1 MQTLLNNQGGG
12 MMQTLLQQKAKQVST
27 ACSSLKTDV
36 QISLKCNYKPED
48 DILLAPDHCHFQNVA
63 VAHDVR
69 KTEHE
74 SLLDVN
80 IDIHRVNHERLH
92 NAVVSVVIQDTFG
105 TKLLQWESE
114 AIDQVNLIDSGISYL
129 MSMAMSMPVQC
140 SALKQ
145 MKEMGPC
152 RLQFILEDEN
162 GNILDDAAG
171 QIVIEG

>member
-1 MQTLLNNQGGG
+1 

-48 DILLAPDHCHFQNVA
+48 DILLAPDHFHFQNVA

-129 MSMAMSMPVQC
+129 MSMTVQC

-152 RLQFILEDEN
+152 RLQFILEDED

>member
-1 MQTLLNNQGGG
+1 
-12 MMQTLLQQKAKQVST
+12 MQTLLQQQDTKLVSN
-27 ACSSLKTDV
+27 CSSLKSDV
-36 QISLKCNYKPED
+36 QVPLKCNYKPEE
-48 DILLAPDHCHFQNVA
+48 DILLAPDHVNFQNVA
-63 VAHDVR
+63 VAHDIR

-74 SLLDVN
+74 SLLDVS
-80 IDIHRVNHERLH
+80 IDIQRVNHERLH

-129 MSMAMSMPVQC
+129 MSMSMPVQC
-140 SALKQ
+140 STLKQ

>member
-48 DILLAPDHCHFQNVA
+48 DILLAPDHFHFQNVA

-129 MSMAMSMPVQC
+129 MSMTVQC